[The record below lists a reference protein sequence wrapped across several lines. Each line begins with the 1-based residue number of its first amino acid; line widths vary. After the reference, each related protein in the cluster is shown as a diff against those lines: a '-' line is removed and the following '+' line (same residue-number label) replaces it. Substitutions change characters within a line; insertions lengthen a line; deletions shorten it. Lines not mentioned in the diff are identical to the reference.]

1 MDTKL
6 LSVHGRT
13 SLLPGMG
20 NISEGIFPGQSK
32 RCFCDDEAYL
42 FTCQHPEQV
51 DQNVHLNPYAE
62 TEFTAS
68 LPPASASFITSVTSS
83 FDLVTF

>member
-32 RCFCDDEAYL
+32 RRFRDDEAYL
-42 FTCQHPEQV
+42 FTCKHPGQV

-68 LPPASASFITSVTSS
+68 LPPASASFITSVTSI
-83 FDLVTF
+83 F